1 MIPKNQIVFLIR
13 AYNESSR
20 IEAVIRGI
28 FDAGFSQILVVDDGS
43 IDDTEKKL
51 AKNFS
56 EKIFYLRHLINRGGG
71 AAMETGFEFIR
82 RNATKY
88 SWKWLVTF
96 DADGQMDIT
105 DMKNF
110 LDFQEKNPE
119 AKAIFG
125 SRFITKTDSNVPFFR
140 KITLF
145 GGRIFTKIISG
156 ISLTDAHN

>member
-1 MIPKNQIVFLIR
+1 MIPKNQIIFLIR

-28 FDAGFSQILVVDDGS
+28 FDAGFDQIIVVDDGS

-51 AKNFS
+51 AKIS
-56 EKIFYLRHLINRGGG
+56 EKIFYLKHLINRGGG

-82 RNATKY
+82 RNALKY
-88 SWKWLVTF
+88 GWKWVVSF
-96 DADGQMDIT
+96 DADGQMNVD
-105 DMKNF
+105 DMKIF
-110 LDFQEKNPE
+110 LDFQAKNPD

-140 KITLF
+140 KIILF